1 MTKTASAVLLAC
13 TLGLAAAS
21 GANAQGLPDING
33 AMGTGVAP
41 LAVAP
46 APVSRACL
54 QLNLGAAIFNF
65 NVTINPD
72 VYPYTIT
79 GGTITG
85 SICGAPWAVT
95 GGSLSN
101 SLIMHG
107 QKSPPVAGC
116 ATTITVVG
124 NFDNPSSYIGTYG
137 FNGSSTSFNHH
148 TLFLGYDRPT
158 CP

>member
-1 MTKTASAVLLAC
+1 
-13 TLGLAAAS
+13 LGLAATG
-21 GANAQGLPDING
+21 GANAQQPADTNG
-33 AMGTGVAP
+33 SIGGSGVAP
-41 LAVAP
+41 LALPAAP
-46 APVSRACL
+46 ATKACL
-54 QLNLGAAIFNF
+54 QLHLGGTVFDF

-85 SICGAPWAVT
+85 SICSPPWTVT
-95 GGSLSN
+95 GGSLGTALRIN
-101 SLIMHG
+101 G
-107 QKSPPVAGC
+107 QRAPVAGC
-116 ATTITVVG
+116 STTIAVVG